1 MSNPQTFEVVITNEP
16 SEGQVVQ
23 SRVVELLEQY
33 GFSGRDVFSV
43 RLAMEEAL
51 VNAIKHGNQMDPDK
65 TVRLECHVDEDRVRI
80 IIEDQGPGFDPGSL
94 PDPTAEENL
103 EMPGGRGVMLIQS
116 FMDNVQY
123 NDRGNMITM
132 ERSRSEED

>member
-1 MSNPQTFEVVITNEP
+1 MSSPQTFEVVITNEP

>member
-1 MSNPQTFEVVITNEP
+1 MSNPQTFEVVIPNEP

-80 IIEDQGPGFDPGSL
+80 VIEDQGPGFDPGSL